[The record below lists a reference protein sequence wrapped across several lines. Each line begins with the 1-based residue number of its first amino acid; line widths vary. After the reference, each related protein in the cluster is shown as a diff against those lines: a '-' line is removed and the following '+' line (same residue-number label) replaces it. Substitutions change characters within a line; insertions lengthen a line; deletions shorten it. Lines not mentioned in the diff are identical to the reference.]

1 MAAAEAVAALLLDQP
16 VFPRSGYVAGYW
28 AMAGELP
35 LHVLQMRLGP
45 DHPWCLPCIQP
56 DDSLRFTPWRQG
68 DELVSN
74 RFGIPEPSLAPTSQL
89 MPAAMAVILLPLLGF
104 TRSGQRLGMG
114 GGYYDRSLAFRIE
127 QAAPPLLIGV
137 GYAFQELDCLPGEAW
152 DVTLDAVVTEREFIV
167 R

>member
-1 MAAAEAVAALLLDQP
+1 MSEASTAALWWAVALSGIYHGLNPGMGWPLAVSAALMER
-16 VFPRSGYVAGYW
+16 RSSA
-28 AMAGELP
+28 
-35 LHVLQMRLGP
+35 
-45 DHPWCLPCIQP
+45 
-56 DDSLRFTPWRQG
+56 
-68 DELVSN
+68 LVSAL
-74 RFGIPEPSLAPTSQL
+74 GMLAL
-89 MPAAMAVILLPLLGF
+89 GHFLAMAVILLPLLGF